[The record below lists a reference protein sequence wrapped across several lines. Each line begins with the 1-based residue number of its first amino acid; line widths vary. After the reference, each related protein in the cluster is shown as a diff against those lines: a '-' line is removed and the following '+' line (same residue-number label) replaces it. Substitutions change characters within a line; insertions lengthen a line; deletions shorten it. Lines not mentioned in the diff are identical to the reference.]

1 MFLSDGLLY
10 KDLRFYCYK
19 DSTPM
24 SFRNL
29 PTEDLTG
36 RTRELYFTLRS
47 TRAAC
52 QKNGYALPT
61 DFQENE
67 RKLTN
72 MLQELAR
79 RRSAEWR
86 QQGDQFARVG

>member
-1 MFLSDGLLY
+1 MSYRELS
-10 KDLRFYCYK
+10 
-19 DSTPM
+19 
-24 SFRNL
+24 
-29 PTEDLTG
+29 TEDLAG
-36 RTRELYFTLRS
+36 RARELYHALRGI
-47 TRAAC
+47 RASC

-72 MLQELAR
+72 MIQELAR

-86 QQGDQFARVG
+86 QQGSVVASAG